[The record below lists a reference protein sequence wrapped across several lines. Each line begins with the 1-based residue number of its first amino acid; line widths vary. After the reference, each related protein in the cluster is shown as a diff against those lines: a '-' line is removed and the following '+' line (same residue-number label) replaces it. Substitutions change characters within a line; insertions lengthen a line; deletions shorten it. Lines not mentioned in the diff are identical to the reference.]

1 MDAASFYS
9 VSPDYLTRYGLNQPE
24 EPAKENDG
32 SFGSILDTAMNMIN
46 ETNDYIQFAKLKK
59 NQEKGRPICGYF
71 IPP

>member
-32 SFGSILDTAMNMIN
+32 SFGSILDTAM
-46 ETNDYIQFAKLKK
+46 DK
-59 NQEKGRPICGYF
+59 
-71 IPP
+71 